1 MDWIASEP
9 IVIWKQER
17 LSLQFLV
24 KCCSQALLCNVLKQ
38 PCCAWVLWWCQEY
51 VSSTTCKQSPSLSIV
66 YGNTPRPSFGCIS
79 LCRTNL
85 MCNYVSVSSRD
96 RHPKEGHTAKENPTT
111 SGIRN
116 ETKPLRVSQ
125 TGLWIWSNK
134 CYIVKG
140 WVRSSGTHLIS
151 VFQPLEWWLLR
162 KICKFVTTFY
172 LWKFSVRVP
181 FLPSLYCICG
191 TTN

>member
-1 MDWIASEP
+1 MS
-9 IVIWKQER
+9 
-17 LSLQFLV
+17 
-24 KCCSQALLCNVLKQ
+24 ALMM
-38 PCCAWVLWWCQEY
+38 PR
-51 VSSTTCKQSPSLSIV
+51 IRV
-66 YGNTPRPSFGCIS
+66 YGNTPRPSFGRIS

-96 RHPKEGHTAKENPTT
+96 RHPKVGHTAKESPTT

-172 LWKFSVRVP
+172 LWKFSWECQFSPHCTVFVAP
-181 FLPSLYCICG
+181 PINPWHHDVG
-191 TTN
+191 KK